1 MVARMSERLQAVV
14 FVVVLGL
21 AIAGLYAY
29 IQVSQPPPVTASGVV
44 RVSLLIDGAAWTIS
58 YGPVETWNNTA
69 YSLLLEASTTL
80 GFPVQAVHY
89 SIPNGVFVTSIN
101 GTTNGQDGRYWQFWV
116 DGTYPQVGADHVAL
130 ADGDTVT
137 WRFITNQGGNA

>member
-1 MVARMSERLQAVV
+1 MVPRMSERLQAIV
-14 FVVVLGL
+14 FVVVLAV
-21 AIAGLYAY
+21 AISGLYAY
-29 IQVSQPPPVTASGVV
+29 IQLSQPPPVTASGVEQ
-44 RVSLLIDGAAWTIS
+44 VSLFIDGGTWTIS
-58 YGPVETWNNTA
+58 YGPVETSNNTA
-69 YSLLLEASTTL
+69 YSLLLEASTRL
-80 GFPVQAVHY
+80 GFPVQAVQY

-137 WRFITNQGGNA
+137 WRFTSDQGGTL